1 MKKEQHPPKS
11 NAVETRTPAIN
22 DADIHDNEIM
32 SSLTGMSDNTI
43 TSQHLIADVT
53 IR

>member
-11 NAVETRTPAIN
+11 NAVEPRTPAIN

-32 SSLTGMSDNTI
+32 SSFIGVTDNTI
-43 TSQHLIADVT
+43 TSQHLIAGVT